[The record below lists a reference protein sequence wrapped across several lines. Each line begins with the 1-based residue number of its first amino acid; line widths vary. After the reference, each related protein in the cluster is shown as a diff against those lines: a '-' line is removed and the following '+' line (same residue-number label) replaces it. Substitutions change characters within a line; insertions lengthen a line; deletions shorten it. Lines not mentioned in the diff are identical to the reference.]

1 MKNLSF
7 HTACVLGVI
16 VMMVGDLA
24 AAEILPRFTFG
35 NPGTN
40 SQGGTRQGFSV
51 ALSDRI
57 AAVGSPGDNTA
68 APGGGVVKVYD
79 LTTGGLFHT
88 LVSPDVDLGDG
99 FGLSVALSGSR
110 LVVAAPWK
118 DAGVTNAGRIYVF
131 DLSGDSPTV
140 PCLIIPNPEP
150 SVDAQFG
157 FSVAFEGSRLIVGA
171 PMLFSVQPN
180 SGKVFAYD
188 LDGEHPRDPKHV
200 LTNPGLAKAGEFGRA
215 VAISGTN
222 VAVGALGGGTGTND
236 SGVAYVYGL
245 GDLQSPMP
253 YLAIHNPRAS
263 SAAGFAISVGIS
275 GRTVVVGAPNDSAV
289 SNMAGSVF
297 VFDLDSPAPDVP
309 IGNWSN
315 PNPAEFD
322 HFGVSLA
329 VSGSHVV
336 IGASWDDF
344 GAMDAGAAYVYD
356 LGQISSPDPA
366 WTIPNPTPIGTGFLG
381 DYFGESVAIYG
392 EKILVGSQNDD
403 SEAVDAGSAYLFDL
417 GTANPTLPIAMLSA
431 PSPSSFDRFGSAIG
445 VSGGRVLV
453 GVPADDTAARDS
465 GAAYVYDITS
475 AAPSVPLLQLTNP
488 SAVPYE
494 GFGRATA
501 ISGNRVV
508 VGVPNS
514 NAGTI
519 AGAGRAYVYDI
530 TGTSPAQPWLA
541 LTNPQPAEFDGFG
554 SVIAMSGSRVA
565 VGVPADGAHASQF
578 GSVYVFDLDG
588 TVPTRPVLTLTNP
601 VPVIGGRFGEQVA
614 VSGRLL
620 AVATPRDHSGSV
632 PPRPNPKPPAISSGR
647 VYVYDLDSS
656 TPLIPIHVITNF
668 LPATGYVAQLGPSI
682 ALHGSYLAVVGYQ
695 RAGDIRVFV
704 YDLNSPSP
712 FSPIS
717 VIVHPFLN
725 DVWDVNVSVAIFE
738 RRVVLT
744 SFKRNELLR
753 DNRSVFVFDLDLDGR
768 NLGSDVLVTTN
779 STVLGSYRR
788 SAYGPVAMDGAMIV
802 SANANSS
809 FGASGRGAVDVY
821 LVGPRLK
828 ATPTGPDKVS
838 LSWMPASLT
847 GFALER
853 TESLFSPNWTPIQG
867 GAENPTVISIT
878 NGAGFFRLRQE

>member
-7 HTACVLGVI
+7 LTACVFSVI
-16 VMMVGDLA
+16 VVMVGDLA
-24 AAEILPRFTFG
+24 ATEIFPRFTFS

-40 SQGGTRQGFSV
+40 AQFATSQGYSV

-79 LTTGGLFHT
+79 LTTGGLLHT

-99 FGLSVALSGSR
+99 FGLSLALSGSR

-131 DLSGDSPTV
+131 DLGGESPTV
-140 PCLIIPNPEP
+140 PCLIISNPEP

-188 LDGEHPRDPKHV
+188 LDGEHPGAPKHV
-200 LTNPGLAKAGEFGRA
+200 LSNPALAKAGEFGRA

-222 VAVGALGGGTGTND
+222 VVVGALGGGTGTND

-245 GDLQSPMP
+245 GDLQNPMP
-253 YLAIHNPRAS
+253 YLALNNPRAS

-275 GRTVVVGAPNDSAV
+275 GCTVVVGAPNDGAV
-289 SNMAGSVF
+289 SNLAGSVF
-297 VFDLDSPAPDVP
+297 VFDLDSATPDVP
-309 IGNWSN
+309 IGNWLN
-315 PNPAEFD
+315 PSPAEVD
-322 HFGVSLA
+322 IFGTSLA

-336 IGASWDDF
+336 VGAPRDDF
-344 GAMDAGAAYVYD
+344 GALNSGLAYVYD
-356 LGQISSPDPA
+356 LGQPESQTPV
-366 WTIPNPTPIGTGFLG
+366 WTIPNPTPAETGDFGDFFGTA
-381 DYFGESVAIYG
+381 VAIHG
-392 EKILVGSQNDD
+392 ERILVGAPYDD
-403 SEAVDAGSAYLFDL
+403 SIALDAGSAYLFNVADPVVPE
-417 GTANPTLPIAMLSA
+417 AAFSA
-431 PSPSSFDRFGSAIG
+431 PSPSAFDNFGRAVG
-445 VSGGRVLV
+445 VSGRRVAV
-453 GVPADDTAARDS
+453 GVPGDDTAARDS
-465 GAAYVYDITS
+465 GAAYVYDLSSVT
-475 AAPSVPLLQLTNP
+475 PSVPALQLTNP

-494 GFGRATA
+494 GFGRAAA

-508 VGVPNS
+508 VGVPNA

-519 AGAGRAYVYDI
+519 AGVGRAYVYDI
-530 TGTSPAQPWLA
+530 ARTSPAQPWLV

-554 SVIAMSGSRVA
+554 SVIAMSESRVA

-601 VPVIGGRFGEQVA
+601 VPIIGGRFGEQVA

-620 AVATPRDHSGSV
+620 AVATPRDQTGTVV
-632 PPRPNPKPPAISSGR
+632 PPRPNPQPPAISSGR

-656 TPLIPIHVITNF
+656 TPLIPIHVITNY
-668 LPATGYVAQLGPSI
+668 LPATGYVAQLGPPI
-682 ALHGSYLAVVGYQ
+682 ALQGSYLAVVGYQ
-695 RAGDIRVFV
+695 SAGDIRVFV
-704 YDLNSPSP
+704 YDLNSPNP
-712 FSPIS
+712 FIPFS

-725 DVWDVNVSVAIFE
+725 EVWDLNTSVAIFE

-744 SFKRNELLR
+744 SVKRNGLLR
-753 DNRSVFVFDLDLDGR
+753 DNRSVFVFDLDQDGR
-768 NLGSDVLVTTN
+768 ILGSDVLVTTN
-779 STVLGSYRR
+779 STILGSYRR

-828 ATPTGPDKVS
+828 ATAAGPDKVS